1 MIRVF
6 TLFSLLFIFSSKV
19 IGSEFYWMRTS
30 TKDWKKS
37 DRSDFLNG
45 RLEGKVLNSLDSI
58 YSKNPHHY
66 FFFYNGEELQSYVSC
81 GFDLYSINE
90 TSLQL
95 KYNYFNKGYTCYTT
109 PFVKDETNYLLGGHG
124 FWTNHLDLLRFDEI
138 HGSWELM
145 KTTNQPLDYF
155 YSGVFQNS
163 KGIFS
168 LFGYRDN
175 IRIGLS
181 EVVPNGYFLDWE
193 SKEWKEIEV
202 QIEGIDNTELVST
215 GNLKFLETKDYLF
228 MVSRMEL
235 KNVGWNIIE
244 KESGKIYFFDDLKNN
259 DLFYSTFIEVI
270 GNTINYQSP
279 NGTPKSLDLE
289 YLLTQSKEVGSI
301 IIKEGSMEGIR
312 EFPIRDRFYIITII
326 LLILFLVNVYVRK
339 KPIPTLSLNNNG
351 NEEMEKI
358 IKTFSQYSSL
368 LLTSEELDEVLGI
381 DSVGN
386 NDSKR
391 LKRSRW
397 VNKLNEYYNSQNGK
411 DLIQRD
417 KNPEDKR
424 YIYYK
429 VNSSDPKLNKP

>member
-1 MIRVF
+1 
-6 TLFSLLFIFSSKV
+6 
-19 IGSEFYWMRTS
+19 MRTS

-45 RLEGKVLNSLDSI
+45 RLGVDVLNSLDSI

-109 PFVKDETNYLLGGHG
+109 PLVRDETNYLLGGHG
-124 FWTNHLDLLRFDEI
+124 FWTNHFDLLKFDEI
-138 HGSWELM
+138 HGSWELV
-145 KTTNQPLDYF
+145 KTINQPIDYLP
-155 YSGVFQNS
+155 SGVFQNS

-168 LFGYRDN
+168 LFGNKEN
-175 IRIGLS
+175 IRTGLS
-181 EVVPNGYFLDWE
+181 EIVPNGYFLDWE

-202 QIEGIDNTELVST
+202 QIEGIDNTELVSK
-215 GNLKFLETKDYLF
+215 GNLKSLETKDYLF
-228 MVSRMEL
+228 MVSSVEL

-244 KESGKIYFFDDLKNN
+244 KESGKISFYNNLKNN
-259 DLFYSTFIEVI
+259 DVFLSPFIEVI

-279 NGTPKSLDLE
+279 NGTPKSLGLE
-289 YLLTQSKEVGSI
+289 YLITQSKEVGSLT
-301 IIKEGSMEGIR
+301 IKEGSVEGGGK
-312 EFPIRDRFYIITII
+312 FPNKDSLYIITII

-339 KPIPTLSLNNNG
+339 KLIPTPPNTNG
-351 NEEMEKI
+351 SEEMEKMI
-358 IKTFSQYSSL
+358 ETFFQYSGQL
-368 LLTSEELDEVLGI
+368 LNTDQLDGILGI
-381 DSVGN
+381 DSVDS

-424 YIYYK
+424 YMYYRI
-429 VNSSDPKLNKP
+429 NK

>member
-1 MIRVF
+1 MIKIF
-6 TLFSLLFIFSSKV
+6 TLFSLLLIFTSEV

-30 TKDWKKS
+30 TKEWKKS

-45 RLEGKVLNSLDSI
+45 RLEVEVLNSLDSI

-90 TSLQL
+90 TSLHL

-109 PFVKDETNYLLGGHG
+109 PLVRDETNYLLGGHG
-124 FWTNHLDLLRFDEI
+124 FWTNHFDLLKFDEI
-138 HGSWELM
+138 HGSWELV
-145 KTTNQPLDYF
+145 KTINQPIDYLP
-155 YSGVFQNS
+155 SGVFQNS

-168 LFGYRDN
+168 LFGKKEN
-175 IRIGLS
+175 IRTGLS
-181 EVVPNGYFLDWE
+181 EIVPNGYFLDWE

-202 QIEGIDNTELVST
+202 QIEGVDNTELV
-215 GNLKFLETKDYLF
+215 GKGRLKFLETKDYLF
-228 MVSRMEL
+228 MVSSVEL

-244 KESGKIYFFDDLKNN
+244 KESGKISFYNNLKNI
-259 DLFYSTFIEVI
+259 DVFLSPFIEVI
-270 GNTINYQSP
+270 ENTINYQSP

-301 IIKEGSMEGIR
+301 TVREDSLGIIEIFLFKE
-312 EFPIRDRFYIITII
+312 RFYIITII
-326 LLILFLVNVYVRK
+326 ILILLLVNVYVRK
-339 KPIPTLSLNNNG
+339 KSEPIPPQTITNGKEEIEIIIESLSKYSGQTINT
-351 NEEMEKI
+351 EK
-358 IKTFSQYSSL
+358 
-368 LLTSEELDEVLGI
+368 LDELFGL
-381 DSVGN
+381 DKMEN

-424 YIYYK
+424 YMYYRI
-429 VNSSDPKLNKP
+429 NE

>member
-1 MIRVF
+1 MNRKKKFIRIKF
-6 TLFSLLFIFSSKV
+6 LRLIFLLTLFNNPLF
-19 IGSEFYWMRTS
+19 GSEFYWMRTS
-30 TKDWKKS
+30 TKEWKKS

-45 RLEGKVLNSLDSI
+45 RLEVEVLNSLDSI

-90 TSLQL
+90 TSLHL

-109 PFVKDETNYLLGGHG
+109 PLVRDETNYLLGGHG
-124 FWTNHLDLLRFDEI
+124 FWTNHFDLLKFDEI
-138 HGSWELM
+138 HGSWELV
-145 KTTNQPLDYF
+145 KTTNQPIDYLP
-155 YSGVFQNS
+155 SGVFQNS

-168 LFGYRDN
+168 LFGKKEN
-175 IRIGLS
+175 IRMGLS
-181 EVVPNGYFLDWE
+181 EIVPNGYFLDWE

-202 QIEGIDNTELVST
+202 QIEGVDNTELV
-215 GNLKFLETKDYLF
+215 GKGRLKFLQTEDYFYIVSDLF
-228 MVSRMEL
+228 FE
-235 KNVGWNIIE
+235 NIGWNIIE
-244 KESGKIYFFDDLKNN
+244 KESGKIYFYDDLKNE
-259 DLFYSTFIEVI
+259 DVFISPFIEVI

-289 YLLTQSKEVGSI
+289 YLLSQSKEVGSI
-301 IIKEGSMEGIR
+301 IIKEGSVEGGG
-312 EFPIRDRFYIITII
+312 EFPLRDGFYILIIII
-326 LLILFLVNVYVRK
+326 LILISLNLFLRK
-339 KPIPTLSLNNNG
+339 RFEPIPTNTNG
-351 NEEMEKI
+351 NDEMEKMI
-358 IKTFSQYSSL
+358 ETFSQYSGQL
-368 LLTSEELDEVLGI
+368 LNTDQLDGILGI
-381 DSVGN
+381 DSVDS

-424 YIYYK
+424 YMYYRI
-429 VNSSDPKLNKP
+429 NG